1 MSRGLWLVLCVAFC
15 SAEHGTVLFAQSGKT
30 LTLKEAEDIA
40 VKAHPRLNA
49 AQFAASAAKQV
60 PTQIR
65 SALYPTFYGSFTGAL
80 ADQNTRI
87 AAGGLNNPLILSRLA
102 TGLTVAQLITDF
114 GRTNQL
120 TKSYQLRAEAQ
131 ELSTQSTRAQILLQV
146 NRSYFAALRSQGV
159 LSVAEQ
165 TVKARQLVAD
175 QVSELAKSK
184 LRSGLDVSF
193 ANVSLSEAKLLL
205 AAAQN
210 SVQAA
215 FADLSAA
222 LGYQEQQVFQLTEE
236 PLAAPPGSELLALV
250 NEAIQNRPEL
260 ESLRRELSASLSFA
274 KAERSLN
281 LPTIGVVGS
290 LGVLPTHVDIM
301 RGSYGAIGFN
311 VNIPIFNGHLFSARR
326 AEADL
331 RAQETS
337 QGVRDLQ
344 NRVVQEVRI
353 AWLDARTSYQRLD
366 LTRELLNQ
374 AVQALDLAQ
383 SRYDLGLSS
392 IVELSQ
398 AQLNKTSAEISN
410 VSARYD
416 CQIQTAMLG
425 FQTRRLR

>member
-1 MSRGLWLVLCVAFC
+1 MSRGLWLVLCVALF
-15 SAEHGTVLFAQSGKT
+15 SAEQGTVLFAQSGKT

-40 VKAHPRLNA
+40 VKAHPRLGA
-49 AQFAASAAKQV
+49 AQFLASAAKQV

-102 TGLTVAQLITDF
+102 TGLTMGQMITDF
-114 GRTNQL
+114 GRTSQL

-131 ELSTQSTRAQILLQV
+131 ELSSQSTRAQVLLQV
-146 NRSYFAALRSQGV
+146 NRSYFTALRSQGV
-159 LSVAEQ
+159 LRVAEQ

-175 QVSELAKSK
+175 QVGELAKSNLK
-184 LRSGLDVSF
+184 SGLDVSF
-193 ANVSLSEAKLLL
+193 ANVNLAEAKLLL

-210 SVQAA
+210 SVEAA

-222 LGYQEQQVFQLTEE
+222 LGYQEQQVFQLSEE
-236 PLAAPPGSELLALV
+236 PLAAPPASELSALV

-260 ESLRRELSASLSFA
+260 ESLRRELSASLTFA

-290 LGVLPTHVDIM
+290 VGVLPTHVDTF
-301 RGSYGAIGFN
+301 RSYYSAIGFN
-311 VNIPIFNGHLFSARR
+311 VNIPIFNGHLFSARQ

-331 RAQETS
+331 KAQETS
-337 QGVRDLQ
+337 QEVRDLQ

-366 LTRELLNQ
+366 LTGELLNQ
-374 AVQALDLAQ
+374 AAQALDLAQ
-383 SRYDLGLSS
+383 TRYDLGLSS

-398 AQLNKTSAEISN
+398 AQLNKTSADISN
-410 VSARYD
+410 VSAKYD
-416 CQIQTAMLG
+416 CQIQTAVLR
-425 FQTRRLR
+425 FQTGEVK

>member
-1 MSRGLWLVLCVAFC
+1 MSRCLGLFLCMVFV
-15 SAEHGTVLFAQSGKT
+15 SAERGADLWAQSGKT
-30 LTLKEAEDIA
+30 LTLKEAEAIA
-40 VKAHPRLNA
+40 VKAHPRLSA
-49 AQFAASAAKQV
+49 AQFNASAARQV

-65 SALYPTFYGSFTGAL
+65 SALFPTFYGSFTGAL
-80 ADQNTRI
+80 ADENTRI

-102 TGLTVAQLITDF
+102 TGITMGQMITDF
-114 GRTNQL
+114 GRTRRL
-120 TKSYQLRAEAQ
+120 TEAYESRSEAQ
-131 ELSTQSTRAQILLQV
+131 EFSTQSTRARILLQV

-159 LSVAEQ
+159 LKVAEQ

-175 QVSELAKSK
+175 QVTELAKSK

-193 ANVSLSEAKLLL
+193 ANVNLSEAKILL

-210 SVQAA
+210 SVEAA

-222 LGYQEQQVFQLTEE
+222 LGFQEQQSFQLTEE
-236 PLAAPPGSELLALV
+236 PLPPAPGNELPAFVSAAIL
-250 NEAIQNRPEL
+250 NRPEL
-260 ESLRRELSASLSFA
+260 ESLRRELSASQSFA
-274 KAERSLN
+274 KAEHGLN

-290 LGVLPTHVDIM
+290 AGVLPTHVDAL
-301 RGSYGAIGFN
+301 RGHYGAIGFN
-311 VNIPIFNGHLFSARR
+311 VNIPIFNGHLFSSRQ

-331 RAQETS
+331 KAQAAS
-337 QGVRDLQ
+337 QDVRDLE

-353 AWLDARTSYQRLD
+353 AWLDAKTSYQRLD

-374 AVQALDLAQ
+374 AAQALDLAQ

-410 VSARYD
+410 VGARYD
-416 CQIQTAMLG
+416 CQIQTAMLS
-425 FQTRRLR
+425 FQTGRLR

>member
-1 MSRGLWLVLCVAFC
+1 MSRCLWLVLCVAFFL
-15 SAEHGTVLFAQSGKT
+15 AQHGAVLFAQSGKT

-40 VKAHPRLNA
+40 VKAHPRLGA

-60 PTQIR
+60 PTQVR

-80 ADQNTRI
+80 ADENSRI
-87 AAGGLNNPLILSRLA
+87 AAGALSNPLILSRLG
-102 TGLTVAQLITDF
+102 TGLTVGQMITDF
-114 GRTNQL
+114 GRTSQL
-120 TKSYQLRAEAQ
+120 TKAYELRAEAQ
-131 ELSTQSTRAQILLQV
+131 ELSSQSTRARVLLQV
-146 NRSYFAALRSQGV
+146 NRSYFTALRSQGV
-159 LSVAEQ
+159 LRVAEQ

-175 QVSELAKSK
+175 QVSELAKSNLK
-184 LRSGLDVSF
+184 SGLDVSF
-193 ANVSLSEAKLLL
+193 ANVNLAEAKLLL
-205 AAAQN
+205 ATAQN
-210 SVQAA
+210 SVEAA

-260 ESLRRELSASLSFA
+260 ESLRRELSASQDFA

-290 LGVLPTHVDIM
+290 VGVVPVHVDAF
-301 RGSYGAIGFN
+301 RNYYSAIGFN
-311 VNIPIFNGHLFSARR
+311 VNVPIFNGHLFAARQ
-326 AEADL
+326 AEANL
-331 RAQETS
+331 KAQATS
-337 QGVRDLQ
+337 QEVRDLQ

-366 LTRELLNQ
+366 LTGELLNQ
-374 AVQALDLAQ
+374 AAQALDLAQ
-383 SRYDLGLSS
+383 TRYDLGLSS

-410 VSARYD
+410 VSAKYD
-416 CQIQTAMLG
+416 CQIQTANLR
-425 FQTRRLR
+425 FQTGELR